1 MAALLLY
8 LYLHVLRE
16 IELKVKLPS
25 TDTIRQISILVKEGE
40 AKLDDFQQV
49 HIAPVTNIVIELL
62 GEERRQ
68 RDT

>member
-16 IELKVKLPS
+16 IELEVKLPS
-25 TDTIRQISILVKEGE
+25 TDTIRHFSILVKEGE

-49 HIAPVTNIVIELL
+49 HIASVTTKI
-62 GEERRQ
+62 
-68 RDT
+68 